1 MSWSIKEALEDDEE
15 DQTGE
20 RIKGMEIQ
28 EGWKERRA
36 RGGKEEEKRKKK
48 REGLCYDVSTHARLG
63 RLLLLC
69 CAGVWKA
76 GTEE

>member
-20 RIKGMEIQ
+20 RMKRLEIQ

-48 REGLCYDVSTHARLG
+48 REGLCYDVSTHARIGKAPSPLLRRCMEG
-63 RLLLLC
+63 RH
-69 CAGVWKA
+69 
-76 GTEE
+76 